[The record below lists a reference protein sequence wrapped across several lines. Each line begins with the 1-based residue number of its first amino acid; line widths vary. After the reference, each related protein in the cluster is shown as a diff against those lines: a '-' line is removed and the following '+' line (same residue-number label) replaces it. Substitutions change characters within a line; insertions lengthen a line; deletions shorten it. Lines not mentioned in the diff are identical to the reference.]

1 MDRFHIAALEPSLHT
16 QIQDKECAK
25 SRAFVSNLRVV
36 FLQMLETLSQ
46 WESPVIMKL
55 NMKLIAPNA
64 ARHLTTSLHNSPE
77 ILEHPQNVCWQ
88 GKAHGWAQNGI
99 SRFGPMTA
107 I

>member
-1 MDRFHIAALEPSLHT
+1 MDRFHIAVWEPSLHT

-46 WESPVIMKL
+46 WENQVIMKL

-77 ILEHPQNVCWQ
+77 ILETSTECVLARHTTRLGAKWD
-88 GKAHGWAQNGI
+88 
-99 SRFGPMTA
+99 F
-107 I
+107 